1 MRKLAGVVLAA
12 AVLACSGVKAAE
24 MHVSHFGQVMPSV
37 PWIIALEQDLFRK
50 NGVDITDVISAK
62 GGGSTLRNLLAG
74 GIPFGEVAT
83 AATVNGIQAGLPV
96 KIVGF
101 GLRNSADN
109 DWVVPANSP
118 LKSFHD
124 VVGKK
129 VGATSPGSLTTTFC
143 ELLLKHN
150 GIDTKQVTLVPLGV
164 GAAIA
169 ALDSGAVDTSYMYE
183 PMQSKFGDK
192 YRPIAK
198 ASDVL
203 PHVAPL
209 VLVAS
214 QEFIDKQP
222 DKLRAILKAHK
233 QAVDFIYAHP
243 KEAAHLALKRMVNVD
258 EPALTR
264 AVERLVKA
272 RYWSAGS
279 VEPDVV
285 GGTRKLLE
293 ATGDIKPG
301 YDLKKIIDL
310 RFLPK

>member
-1 MRKLAGVVLAA
+1 MLKLAGAALAA

-37 PWIIALEQDLFRK
+37 PWIIALEQGLFVK
-50 NGVDITDVISAK
+50 NGVDITDVISAA

-74 GIPFGEVAT
+74 GVPFGEVAT

-96 KIVGF
+96 KIVGI
-101 GLRNSADN
+101 GVRNAADN
-109 DWVVPANSP
+109 DWVVLADSP
-118 LKSFHD
+118 LKSFRD
-124 VVGKK
+124 IAGKK

-150 GIDTKQVTLVPLGV
+150 GLDTKQVTLVPLGV
-164 GAAIA
+164 GAAVA
-169 ALDSGAVDTSYMYE
+169 ALNSGAVDTSYMYE
-183 PMQSKFGDK
+183 PLQSKFGDK

-203 PHVAPL
+203 PKVAPL

-222 DKLRAILKAHK
+222 DKLRAILRTHK
-233 QAVDFIYAHP
+233 QAVDFIYANP
-243 KEAAHLALKRMVNVD
+243 QEAARLSLKRMVNVD
-258 EPALTR
+258 EPAMRR
-264 AVERLVKA
+264 AVERMVQAKYFSPGTIDA
-272 RYWSAGS
+272 
-279 VEPDVV
+279 DVLE
-285 GGTRKLLE
+285 GTRKLLE

-301 YDLKKIIDL
+301 YDLSKVIDA
-310 RFLPK
+310 RFVPN

>member
-1 MRKLAGVVLAA
+1 
-12 AVLACSGVKAAE
+12 
-24 MHVSHFGQVMPSV
+24 MPSV

-83 AATVNGIQAGLPV
+83 AATVNGIKAGLPV

-101 GLRNSADN
+101 GVANAADN
-109 DWVVPANSP
+109 DWVVLADSP
-118 LKSFHD
+118 LKSFKD
-124 VVGKK
+124 LAGRK

-143 ELLLKHN
+143 EMLLKHYK
-150 GIDTKQVTLVPLGV
+150 IDQKQVTLVPLGV
-164 GAAIA
+164 GAAVA
-169 ALDSGAVDTSYMYE
+169 ALNSGAVDTSYMYE
-183 PMQSKFGDK
+183 PLQSKFGKK

-222 DKLRAILKAHK
+222 DKLRAALLAHK
-233 QAVDFIYAHP
+233 QAVDFIHAKP
-243 KEAAHLALKRMVNVD
+243 KEAARIALKRMVNVD
-258 EPALTR
+258 EATLEH
-264 AVERLVKA
+264 AVERMMKA
-272 RYWSAGS
+272 HYWTGGHVDAEALAG
-279 VEPDVV
+279 
-285 GGTRKLLE
+285 THKLLV
-293 ATGDIKPG
+293 ATGDIKPDF
-301 YDLKKIIDL
+301 DLNKLVDT

>member
-1 MRKLAGVVLAA
+1 MRKFAGVVFAA
-12 AVLACSGVKAAE
+12 AMLACSGVKAAE

-83 AATVNGIQAGLPV
+83 AATINGIQAGLPV

-101 GLRNSADN
+101 GVRNAADN
-109 DWVVPANSP
+109 DWVVLADSP
-118 LKSFHD
+118 LKSFRD

-143 ELLLKHN
+143 HLLLKHN
-150 GIDTKQVTLVPLGV
+150 GIDAKQVTLVPLGV
-164 GAAIA
+164 GAAVA
-169 ALDSGAVDTSYMYE
+169 ALNSGAVDTSYMYE
-183 PMQSKFGDK
+183 PLQSKFGDK

-198 ASDVL
+198 ASDAL
-203 PHVAPL
+203 PKVAPL

-222 DKLRAILKAHK
+222 DKLRAILLSHK
-233 QAVDFIYAHP
+233 QAVDFIYANP
-243 KEAAHLALKRMVNVD
+243 KEAARLALKRMVNVD
-258 EPALTR
+258 EPTLQR
-264 AVERLVKA
+264 AVERMAQA
-272 RYWSAGS
+272 RYWSTGS
-279 VEPDVV
+279 VDTEVV
-285 GGTRKLLE
+285 AGTRKLLE

-301 YDLKKIIDL
+301 YDLSKVIDA

>member
-1 MRKLAGVVLAA
+1 MRKLIAA
-12 AVLACSGVKAAE
+12 AFAALVACSGARAAE

-74 GIPFGEVAT
+74 GMPFGEVAT

-101 GLRNSADN
+101 GVGNAADN
-109 DWVVPANSP
+109 DWVVLANSP
-118 LKSFHD
+118 LKSFRD
-124 VVGKK
+124 VVGRK

-150 GIDTKQVTLVPLGV
+150 NIDMKQVTLVPLGV
-164 GAAIA
+164 GAAVA
-169 ALDSGAVDTSYMYE
+169 AVNSGAVDTTYMYE

-203 PHVAPL
+203 PKVAPL

-214 QEFIDKQP
+214 QAFIDKEP
-222 DKLRAILKAHK
+222 EKLRAILKTHK
-233 QAVDFIYAHP
+233 QAVDFILANP
-243 KEAAHLALKRMVNVD
+243 KEAAHIALKRMVNVD
-258 EPALTR
+258 EATLLR
-264 AVERLVKA
+264 AVERMIKA
-272 RYWSAGS
+272 HYWTAGP
-279 VEPDVV
+279 VDPEVLE
-285 GGTRKLLE
+285 GTRKLLL
-293 ATGDIKPG
+293 ATGDIKPD
-301 YDLKKIIDL
+301 YDLNKIIDS
-310 RFLPK
+310 RFVPK